1 MKTYRVTYQQT
12 EVRTYVL
19 EAQSEAEARRK
30 AEQPWK
36 LAPESSYP
44 GEFQD
49 ASEYEVVDVKVV
61 S

>member
-30 AEQPWK
+30 GASARAVCRSGDQR
-36 LAPESSYP
+36 
-44 GEFQD
+44 GEIR
-49 ASEYEVVDVKVV
+49 S
-61 S
+61 